1 MISYKNILTVVI
13 ALFIGVSCSD
23 QQQDSAIRVE
33 TNEAL
38 YAAVESAQP
47 GDIII
52 LKNGVWQDVDL
63 KIAAKG
69 TKERP
74 IVVTAETPGEV
85 FIEGLSQIKFGGEYI
100 TVSGLHFRNGYTP
113 SQAVIEFRIDK
124 KNVANNCRFT
134 NSVIEGFNQLQRDR
148 QDHWVEFWG
157 RHNQL
162 DHCYIAGKSNRGPT
176 VRVQLKGNESIYNFH
191 QITNNYFGPRPRKG
205 GPSAETLQIGDSGTS
220 MSPSNTNVENNLF
233 DRCNGEVEVISSKS
247 NFNTFRNNV
256 FYKSEGSLV
265 TRHGNYCRIDGNF
278 FIGDENSNN
287 IGGVRIINTGHWV
300 VNNYFLNLKG
310 ENFRSPLAV
319 MNGIPKS
326 PLNRYNQVTDIV
338 VAHNTWVNCTSPWQ
352 FGVGS
357 NIDQKEVLPASEIR
371 SAVPVRSTLAN
382 NVIFNT
388 GGDKQPVVA
397 FDKIDG
403 IDFKKNI
410 ISNNGV
416 AFEELKGLTTAS
428 LNLVELNENIFSPN
442 IEELADFE
450 VYKGFDFETIEK
462 DIFGQTRSQSNKVG
476 AIVKVPTEL
485 KNILDRKDVG
495 PDWYVEPGINKEP
508 TTTQAASYEE
518 LIAQIES
525 ANAGDI
531 IELTSASIII
541 PNSVSIDKKITI
553 RSASADAKTI
563 LEYQGD
569 PATPLFKLLPKGD
582 LTVERISLEG
592 NGSQYAFSNLKEDMS
607 SLYNLKVDNSDISK
621 FEYVLKAYKQTFADS
636 VTFLS
641 STISNCANGIELS
654 EETNDRGDYN
664 VEFLTLKDCVFD
676 NVKRNV
682 IDYYRGGYDE
692 STIGGNLLIT
702 GSKFTNC
709 GGQEENKILLNHR
722 GIINV
727 NLKDN
732 TFENNRVKFVSIL
745 WGAKNNIESNNTVKN
760 SGELRTEENIKL
772 TLMY

>member
-495 PDWYVEPGINKEP
+495 PDWYVQPGINKEP
-508 TTTQAASYEE
+508 TTTQAAGYEE

-563 LEYQGD
+563 LEYQGE

-664 VEFLTLKDCVFD
+664 VEFLTIKDCVFD